1 MGRLFSSKNAYQ
13 ILLRPVLQKRNQA
26 APCGPGRK
34 KFLCARRIDTYRRN
48 SGGSCMQAA
57 GRSRKPP
64 PHRPPRRGERQR
76 AHRYAPPHKG
86 RRPSTHKRP
95 TQTTTIYISYRTGAP
110 PGSTTRSRCA
120 TDRRRR
126 AGLPADLSGTAT
138 TGLPAPTRLAACPPR
153 SPAPT
158 DGQAARRF
166 PPPRHRQRSARNTTA
181 TPTGTAGAPG
191 RKAPQ
196 KATAARLH
204 TRRKQSGNS
213 AVTAM
218 TVSPPG
224 AAVRQ
229 GAWAGSHPASPIS
242 KNY

>member
-26 APCGPGRK
+26 APCGPSRK

-48 SGGSCMQAA
+48 SGGSCTQAA

-110 PGSTTRSRCA
+110 LGSTTRSRCA

-126 AGLPADLSGTAT
+126 AGLSADLSGIGHDRPARPHTPCR
-138 TGLPAPTRLAACPPR
+138 LPAPEPR
-153 SPAPT
+153 A
-158 DGQAARRF
+158 DGRTGGKAF
-166 PPPRHRQRSARNTTA
+166 PPPHHRQRPTRNTTA

-204 TRRKQSGNS
+204 TRREQSGNS
-213 AVTAM
+213 AVTAT

-229 GAWAGSHPASPIS
+229 GA
-242 KNY
+242 

>member
-26 APCGPGRK
+26 APCGPSRK

-48 SGGSCMQAA
+48 SGGSCTQAA

-76 AHRYAPPHKG
+76 THRHAPPHKG

-95 TQTTTIYISYRTGAP
+95 TQTTTIYISYHTGAP
-110 PGSTTRSRCA
+110 LGSTTRSRCA

-126 AGLPADLSGTAT
+126 AGLPTDLSGMAT
-138 TGLPAPTRLAACPPR
+138 TGLPDPTRLAACPPR

-166 PPPRHRQRSARNTTA
+166 PLRATVSAPPGTPPPPRRGQLAHREERRRKRPRPPVSTHGGDSL
-181 TPTGTAGAPG
+181 GTAP
-191 RKAPQ
+191 
-196 KATAARLH
+196 
-204 TRRKQSGNS
+204 
-213 AVTAM
+213 
-218 TVSPPG
+218 
-224 AAVRQ
+224 
-229 GAWAGSHPASPIS
+229 
-242 KNY
+242 

>member
-1 MGRLFSSKNAYQ
+1 MGRLFSSKNAYR

-26 APCGPGRK
+26 APCGPSRK

-48 SGGSCMQAA
+48 SGGSCTQVA

-76 AHRYAPPHKG
+76 THRHAPPHKG

-138 TGLPAPTRLAACPPR
+138 TGLPDPTRLAPCPPR

-166 PPPRHRQRSARNTTA
+166 PLRATVSAPPGTPPPPRRGQLAHREER
-181 TPTGTAGAPG
+181 
-191 RKAPQ
+191 
-196 KATAARLH
+196 
-204 TRRKQSGNS
+204 RRKRPRPPASTHGGNS
-213 AVTAM
+213 LETA
-218 TVSPPG
+218 P
-224 AAVRQ
+224 
-229 GAWAGSHPASPIS
+229 
-242 KNY
+242 